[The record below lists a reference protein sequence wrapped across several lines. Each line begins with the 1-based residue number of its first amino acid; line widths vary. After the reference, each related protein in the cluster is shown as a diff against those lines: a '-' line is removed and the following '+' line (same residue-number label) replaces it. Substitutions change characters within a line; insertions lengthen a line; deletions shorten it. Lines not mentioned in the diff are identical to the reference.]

1 MNKAF
6 FGMAM
11 MTALGLASCAN
22 KSAQQQEEAA
32 PEAAAS
38 NSEIRINCLFK
49 VAPENVANIVNLSK
63 ELVAASRNDGGN
75 IDYDIYQS
83 QTDPTQLM
91 IFETWKDQESLDKHS
106 AAEHFTTLVP
116 QIAELGQM
124 QLDSMQAGAEPEGE
138 FVLRLNCPTVVTEET
153 REAAIELCKELVEA
167 SRADEGNISYDA
179 FVSCTDPCKMLIF
192 ETWQNQE
199 VLDKHSA
206 AEHFT
211 RLVPQIQELGSLEVE
226 TFKLAA
232 E

>member
-1 MNKAF
+1 MKKF
-6 FGMAM
+6 II
-11 MTALGLASCAN
+11 ALCAIVALVSCAP
-22 KSAQQQEEAA
+22 KTEA
-32 PEAAAS
+32 PQPL
-38 NSEIRINCLFK
+38 RLNCLIS
-49 VAPENVANIVNLSK
+49 VSPENRDAVIDLAK
-63 ELVAASRNDGGN
+63 TLVEASLQDEGN
-75 IDYDIYQS
+75 IAYDIFES
-83 QTDPTQLM
+83 VTDSSCLM

-206 AEHFT
+206 TPEFGEN
-211 RLVPQIQELGSLEVE
+211 VGIMSQCGELKLES
-226 TFKLAA
+226 FNF
-232 E
+232 